1 MLVQAQ
7 HVRMAIEK
15 FRQPRTS
22 RMPHAGNEEPAMG
35 AAEFDPAQL
44 LANTAPSLRM
54 DLIEDSSDLLRPC

>member
-1 MLVQAQ
+1 
-7 HVRMAIEK
+7 
-15 FRQPRTS
+15 
-22 RMPHAGNEEPAMG
+22 MG